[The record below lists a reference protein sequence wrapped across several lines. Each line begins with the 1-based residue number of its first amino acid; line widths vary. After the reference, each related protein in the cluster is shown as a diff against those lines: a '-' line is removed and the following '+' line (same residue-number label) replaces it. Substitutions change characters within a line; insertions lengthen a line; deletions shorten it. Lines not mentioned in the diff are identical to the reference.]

1 MCIRSCL
8 ALCFP
13 RLLCLSLSFSPSAFP
28 PLPSFPSSFFSCLHY
43 SLVPNVALRHAILRK
58 LHARIEKYHGFA
70 SHVSPIH
77 VRNTW
82 FVLGVTIGNLHSNA
96 FGIFFTST
104 FFCVFV
110 IEVLEHSQFFAA
122 STDPTVHVWDLSL
135 RRSWCV
141 LHKNNQISYLGL
153 GRTWRIS

>member
-1 MCIRSCL
+1 MPPGGGRSGVRVCIRSCL

-70 SHVSPIH
+70 SHVLPIR

-96 FGIFFTST
+96 FGIFFAST
-104 FFCVFV
+104 FF
-110 IEVLEHSQFFAA
+110 
-122 STDPTVHVWDLSL
+122 L
-135 RRSWCV
+135 RFCDRSAIAQPIFCRQ
-141 LHKNNQISYLGL
+141 H
-153 GRTWRIS
+153 